1 MLLLLA
7 SILLADLADG
17 GKVALLQ
24 GTIETKGAADP
35 DFKPLKVGDAV
46 EEICQIRTGAKSK
59 ALLGLP
65 GGVELRINEQ
75 TELALEG
82 ARKIQI
88 KKGRMMLLVPKG
100 PPPPFEIRTE
110 HHPMQTQGCTVDVS
124 YQPRIPNG
132 APATAYIMVLD
143 GNVKAFARNFQPVIY
158 PGFVASAFGTQL
170 NTPDSVRNGAM
181 DTEWVHSLLVEQ
193 GKQTDETQN
202 RTIELLSILSK
213 QAQDDP
219 AEAALRSLG
228 ELAAPE
234 IARWLSRSFL
244 ETQVARR
251 KAAAKAMADAAT
263 LKSAALMA
271 QLLTHQEAQ
280 VRIIMA
286 GGLAR
291 LAGKDLGYN
300 EAYWKGDKLEAGQK
314 AWEEWVKQN
323 AK

>member
-1 MLLLLA
+1 MLALLA
-7 SILLADLADG
+7 SLFLADLAEG

-24 GTIETKGAADP
+24 GTIETKGGADA
-35 DFKPLKVGDAV
+35 DYKPLKVGDAV
-46 EEICQIRTGAKSK
+46 EDVSLVRTAAKSK
-59 ALLGLP
+59 AILGLP
-65 GGVELRINEQ
+65 GGIELRINEQ
-75 TELALEG
+75 TEIALEG

-100 PPPPFEIRTE
+100 PPPFEIRTE
-110 HHPMQTQGCTVDVS
+110 HHPMKTEGCTVDIS
-124 YQPRIPNG
+124 YQPRVPNG

-158 PGFVASAFGTQL
+158 PGFVASAFGSQL
-170 NTPDSVRNGAM
+170 NTPDSVRNGSM

-193 GKQTDETQN
+193 GKQTEETQN
-202 RTIELLSILSK
+202 RSIELLSILSK

-251 KAAAKAMADAAT
+251 KAAAQALADAAT
-263 LKSAALMA
+263 IKSAS
-271 QLLTHQEAQ
+271 QLAGLLSHQEAQ
-280 VRIIMA
+280 VRVLMA

-300 EAYWKGDKLEAGQK
+300 ADYWKGDKLEAGQK